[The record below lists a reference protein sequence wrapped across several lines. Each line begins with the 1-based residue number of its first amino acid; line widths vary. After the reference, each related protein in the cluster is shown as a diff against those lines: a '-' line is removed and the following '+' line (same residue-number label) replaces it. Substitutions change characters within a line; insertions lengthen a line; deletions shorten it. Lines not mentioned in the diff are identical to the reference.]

1 MKSLF
6 RKTVFS
12 FLTCWIAA
20 GVHGAAVE
28 PGVTDA
34 LAASVN
40 GYPVLVSDVVRV
52 MQPALEKV
60 KRGNPGMADEAVF
73 KEAYWTALR
82 DLENQ
87 RLVIQQYW
95 KSEMRIPDHAIDRM
109 AASVLDDRYNGD
121 LQALQ
126 SDLQQDQMTY
136 SEWKDQLREHMI
148 VSAMRRT
155 FVEDNIHVSPNAI
168 RKYYS
173 EHTASFEQPQT
184 IRLYIASI
192 PVGSTN
198 ELTAFREA
206 LASGKSFAEATRA
219 YSKHSFADKG
229 GDYGFINVDET
240 LIPQLAGTA
249 KALADGEVS
258 GPIELSGSYFFLY
271 RSESRAAKRL
281 ALPEVWDEIEEELS
295 AKKRAELFEKWILDL
310 RKTASIQEFSPF
322 QEKKKEL

>member
-1 MKSLF
+1 MKPIF

-12 FLTCWIAA
+12 FLAFWIVAN
-20 GVHGAAVE
+20 VQGAAVE
-28 PGVTDA
+28 PLVTDA

-40 GYPVLVSDVVRV
+40 GDLVLVSDVIRV
-52 MQPALEKV
+52 LQPALEKA
-60 KRGNPGMADEAVF
+60 RRSHPTMSDQEVF

-109 AASVLDDRYNGD
+109 AAEVLDDRYNGD

-136 SEWKDQLREHMI
+136 SEWKDQLRERMI

-155 FVEDNIHVSPNAI
+155 FVEDNVHISPNAV
-168 RKYYS
+168 RTHYAENLS
-173 EHTASFEQPQT
+173 TFEQPQT
-184 IRLYIASI
+184 IHLYIASI

-198 ELTAFREA
+198 EIAAFREA
-206 LASGKSFAEATRA
+206 LASGTSFADATRT
-219 YSKHSFADKG
+219 YSKHAFADKG
-229 GDYGFINVDET
+229 GDYGFIQADET
-240 LIPQLAGTA
+240 LIPRLAETA

-258 GPIELSGSYFFLY
+258 GPIEIAGSYFFLY
-271 RSESRAAKRL
+271 RSESKAAKRL
-281 ALPEVWDEIEEELS
+281 ALPEVWDEIESELA
-295 AKKRAELFEKWILDL
+295 AKKRNELFEKWILDL